1 MKHQRVLQWLRFE
14 YPSGLV
20 VTSGP
25 ILEGYNCHSA
35 VSVLKMWTPT
45 LQQRTAHKLQITH
58 LKMTPCAMITALS
71 TARLIWRCMEA
82 TWSTQRDLWWELKDK
97 LNANQASIWKESLS
111 VARRQI
117 WFVHPP
123 IMDLSGVLV
132 NMTHSPVVKSWK
144 GKFEFMR
151 EASKIWNWNYL

>member
-1 MKHQRVLQWLRFE
+1 MSH
-14 YPSGLV
+14 
-20 VTSGP
+20 
-25 ILEGYNCHSA
+25 
-35 VSVLKMWTPT
+35 
-45 LQQRTAHKLQITH
+45 
-58 LKMTPCAMITALS
+58 CAMITALS
-71 TARLIWRCMEA
+71 TAQLIWRFMEA

-123 IMDLSGVLV
+123 IMDLSGVSV

-144 GKFEFMR
+144 GKFEFLR
-151 EASKIWNWNYL
+151 EACLRCGSGAIESVSVLHWITYILKYSFVWDFKNSFLQGR